1 MSLRVKSRRRVAK
14 ETGEKSMTKQEFV
27 AQCDVNNIMK
37 KYKETGLLDHV
48 NRYQGSYGEFA
59 DAPDYHTA
67 LNKMHE
73 ADAMFMG
80 IPSDI
85 REVFDND
92 PGKFLEFVMN
102 EENEDEMRDLGLLPR
117 QSVEKEEQEPAPPAK
132 AASEA
137 KKQGEPVKAA
147 ESGEAKP

>member
-1 MSLRVKSRRRVAK
+1 MSLRIKNRRRVMK
-14 ETGEKSMTKQEFV
+14 ETGEKSLTKQEFV

-37 KYKETGLLDHV
+37 KYQETGLLEHV

-73 ADAMFMG
+73 ADEMFMT
-80 IPSDI
+80 IPADI
-85 REVFDND
+85 REMFRND
-92 PGKFLEFVMN
+92 PGAFLEFVMN
-102 EENEDEMRDLGLLPR
+102 EDNEDEMRELGLLPKKP
-117 QSVEKEEQEPAPPAK
+117 VEKQEQEPAPVAK

-137 KKQGEPVKAA
+137 KKQGEPVKAT
-147 ESGEAKP
+147 EGGEAKP